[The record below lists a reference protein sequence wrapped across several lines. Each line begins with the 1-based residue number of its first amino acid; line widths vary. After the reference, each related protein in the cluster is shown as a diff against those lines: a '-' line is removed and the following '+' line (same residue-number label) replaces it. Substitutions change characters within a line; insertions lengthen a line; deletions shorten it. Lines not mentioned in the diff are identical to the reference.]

1 MKLLYQTHS
10 PYARKVLV
18 AAYEMGLHETLTVVH
33 HETSPT
39 RRNEA
44 VFALNPLGKVPVLM
58 CDDGAVLFD
67 SNVICEYLD
76 GLHGGPKL
84 IPPEPQRRFRALK
97 LQALAQGIADAGI
110 AARWESERRPAQL
123 RWPTLHDAQ
132 IQKIAAACDFLERE
146 LGERALGYLD
156 SPETDSDA
164 NANVDVNANDS
175 ANAGTGAGAG
185 TGDGA
190 NTGAAGAAAD
200 SRPDI
205 GDIALATALSWIEFR
220 GVYEF
225 LSGRPRLAAWYQA
238 LSARPSMRATGLE
251 GETRD

>member
-18 AAYEMGLHETLTVVH
+18 AAHEMGLHASLTVVH

-84 IPPEPQRRFRALK
+84 IPLQPQLRFRALK

-110 AARWESERRPAQL
+110 AA
-123 RWPTLHDAQ
+123 
-132 IQKIAAACDFLERE
+132 
-146 LGERALGYLD
+146 
-156 SPETDSDA
+156 
-164 NANVDVNANDS
+164 
-175 ANAGTGAGAG
+175 
-185 TGDGA
+185 GDGA
-190 NTGAAGAAAD
+190 GGRDARLRRR
-200 SRPDI
+200 RP
-205 GDIALATALSWIEFR
+205 
-220 GVYEF
+220 
-225 LSGRPRLAAWYQA
+225 
-238 LSARPSMRATGLE
+238 
-251 GETRD
+251 